1 MARSNDNDVK
11 YSSLPLAGWGS
22 SLDLTGKGHPIA
34 KRVWKTKADM
44 LAYVADIDDS
54 AVPGII
60 LTVTADGEN
69 NGAYL
74 VQTATGVDGATE
86 ASVIRLATGENIK
99 LHKDV
104 TEEIATLDNGVLKIE
119 DMRSRWESNSF

>member
-44 LAYVADIDDS
+44 LAYVADIYDS

-86 ASVIRLATGENIK
+86 ASVIRLATGDTIK

-119 DMRSRWESNSF
+119 DMRSRWESDSF